1 MRDRLREAAA
11 TLKNLYYLT
20 QNLSSEGRS
29 FIEEIEQLIENV
41 DESYMPE
48 ILADLEAETDH
59 FKRLV
64 GCILTNEEI
73 GRVVEW
79 VTSQGD
85 AYISL
90 PKWHID
96 KGFTKYNWVF
106 PRWPHI
112 PLHAYVQFDS
122 NLDNPSP
129 YRIFLLEERLFRDL
143 KLLWKRANDLASDGC
158 NFRTRNPDAQQDL
171 SSYLRIMVGVI
182 FDFLEAYL
190 NGLAFECFR
199 RFHDKLPLP
208 EHDLLCERDS
218 ATKKTRFVSFER
230 KMKKY
235 PKLYGK
241 YLGQIVNFDSDTD
254 RLFLCDKG
262 KSLRDALTHPSTFI
276 NRESDEPPKFQ
287 LVAGLTLEQ
296 VKKVLVSAVSFV
308 RKVEV
313 ALGHDPSLS
322 VPWLEVEGL

>member
-20 QNLSSEGRS
+20 QNLRSEGRS

-41 DESYMPE
+41 DESDMPE
-48 ILADLEAETDH
+48 ILADLKAEIDH

-73 GRVVEW
+73 DRAVDW

-129 YRIFLLEERLFRDL
+129 YGIFLLEERLFRDL

-199 RFHDKLPLP
+199 RFHDKLSLP

-218 ATKKTRFVSFER
+218 ATKKTRFVPFER

-262 KSLRDALTHPSTFI
+262 KSLRDALTHPSAFI
-276 NRESDEPPKFQ
+276 NWGSDEPPKFQ
-287 LVAGLTLEQ
+287 LVAGLNLEQ

-322 VPWLEVEGL
+322 IPWLEVEGM